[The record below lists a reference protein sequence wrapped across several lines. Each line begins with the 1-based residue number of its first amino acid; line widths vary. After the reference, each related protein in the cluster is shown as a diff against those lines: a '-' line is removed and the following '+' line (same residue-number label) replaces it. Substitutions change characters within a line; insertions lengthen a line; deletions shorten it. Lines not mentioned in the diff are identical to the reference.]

1 MAEMDR
7 EKKSRVLTVP
17 NLLSAFRLL
26 LVPVIVWLYC
36 GEENYPLTAC
46 ALLLSGATDI
56 ADGFIARRFHMVSDL
71 GKVLDPVADKL
82 TQAAA
87 LACLLTRFPAVWW
100 LLGVLMGKEIIMA
113 SMGIFVIRRTG
124 VVHGA
129 EWHGASWPP
138 ASFTPPF
145 SSTSSGTISPPPPL
159 GPWWPPAWREYCCPW
174 CCTPSTI
181 SGGPESRG
189 RGNHKDR
196 LKRGVPPGRPFC
208 PPISAARRSGSRRRS
223 SRRFPAAAPP
233 PRRFRGPPC
242 R

>member
-1 MAEMDR
+1 VEIVWAECREETAVAEMDR

-129 EWHGASWPP
+129 EWHGKLATCLIYAAIFLHIVWYDIPTAASWTLV
-138 ASFTPPF
+138 AAGVAGILLSLVLY
-145 SSTSSGTISPPPPL
+145 TIHNIR
-159 GPWWPPAWREYCCPW
+159 WAREP
-174 CCTPSTI
+174 
-181 SGGPESRG
+181 G
-189 RGNHKDR
+189 
-196 LKRGVPPGRPFC
+196 KREP
-208 PPISAARRSGSRRRS
+208 
-223 SRRFPAAAPP
+223 
-233 PRRFRGPPC
+233 
-242 R
+242 

>member
-1 MAEMDR
+1 MPPVKYSKVEIVWAECREETAVAEMDR

-129 EWHGASWPP
+129 EWHGKLATCLIYAAIFLHIVWYDIPTAASWTLV
-138 ASFTPPF
+138 AAGVAGILLSLVLY
-145 SSTSSGTISPPPPL
+145 TIHNIR
-159 GPWWPPAWREYCCPW
+159 WARE
-174 CCTPSTI
+174 
-181 SGGPESRG
+181 
-189 RGNHKDR
+189 
-196 LKRGVPPGRPFC
+196 PGRREP
-208 PPISAARRSGSRRRS
+208 
-223 SRRFPAAAPP
+223 
-233 PRRFRGPPC
+233 
-242 R
+242 

>member
-1 MAEMDR
+1 MPPVKYSKVEIVWAECREETAVAEMDR

-129 EWHGASWPP
+129 EWHGKLATCLIYAAIFLHIVWYYIPTAASWTLV
-138 ASFTPPF
+138 AAGVAGILLSLVLY
-145 SSTSSGTISPPPPL
+145 TIHNIR
-159 GPWWPPAWREYCCPW
+159 WAREP
-174 CCTPSTI
+174 
-181 SGGPESRG
+181 G
-189 RGNHKDR
+189 
-196 LKRGVPPGRPFC
+196 KREP
-208 PPISAARRSGSRRRS
+208 
-223 SRRFPAAAPP
+223 
-233 PRRFRGPPC
+233 
-242 R
+242 

>member
-1 MAEMDR
+1 MPPVKYSKVEIVWAECREETAVAEMDR

-129 EWHGASWPP
+129 EWHGKLATCLIYAAIFLHIVWYDIPTAASWTLV
-138 ASFTPPF
+138 AAGVAGILLSLVLY
-145 SSTSSGTISPPPPL
+145 TIHNIR
-159 GPWWPPAWREYCCPW
+159 WAREP
-174 CCTPSTI
+174 
-181 SGGPESRG
+181 G
-189 RGNHKDR
+189 
-196 LKRGVPPGRPFC
+196 KREP
-208 PPISAARRSGSRRRS
+208 
-223 SRRFPAAAPP
+223 
-233 PRRFRGPPC
+233 
-242 R
+242 

>member
-1 MAEMDR
+1 MPPVKYSKVEIVWAECREETAVAEMDR

-36 GEENYPLTAC
+36 GEETSPLTAC

-129 EWHGASWPP
+129 EWHGKLATCLIYAAIFLHIVWYDIPTAASWTLV
-138 ASFTPPF
+138 AAGVAGILLSLVLY
-145 SSTSSGTISPPPPL
+145 TIHNIR
-159 GPWWPPAWREYCCPW
+159 WAREP
-174 CCTPSTI
+174 
-181 SGGPESRG
+181 G
-189 RGNHKDR
+189 
-196 LKRGVPPGRPFC
+196 KREP
-208 PPISAARRSGSRRRS
+208 
-223 SRRFPAAAPP
+223 
-233 PRRFRGPPC
+233 
-242 R
+242 